1 IWDLC
6 TQIWEMKHHKMPA
19 LSIGL
24 ILGSALC
31 EFKNTHGRRMR
42 EASRLFTIL
51 VTESAH
57 LIWKLR
63 CDRVL
68 SNKQL
73 STLQIHNKWVTL
85 INSRLRFDQLLT
97 DTSRYGNR
105 ALNAKMILRTW
116 DGVLMD
122 NLNLPENWI
131 WQSGVLMGIGTL
143 RPPGR
148 NR

>member
-1 IWDLC
+1 
-6 TQIWEMKHHKMPA
+6 MKHQKMPA
-19 LSIGL
+19 LNIGL
-24 ILGSALC
+24 ILDSTLC
-31 EFKNTHGRRMR
+31 KFKNTHGRRMR
-42 EASRLFTIL
+42 EASRLFTLL
-51 VTESAH
+51 VTESVP

-68 SNKQL
+68 SNKQF
-73 STLQIHNKWVTL
+73 SAVQIHNKWVTL
-85 INSRLRFDQLLT
+85 INSHLRFDQLLT
-97 DTSRYGNR
+97 DTSRYGNC
-105 ALNAKMILRTW
+105 APNVKTILRMW

-131 WQSGVLMGIGTL
+131 WQSRVLVGIGML

>member
-1 IWDLC
+1 
-6 TQIWEMKHHKMPA
+6 MV
-19 LSIGL
+19 
-24 ILGSALC
+24 
-31 EFKNTHGRRMR
+31 
-42 EASRLFTIL
+42 L

-73 STLQIHNKWVTL
+73 STLHNKWVTL
-85 INSRLRFDQLLT
+85 INSRLRFDQLST
-97 DTSRYGNR
+97 DTLYGNC

-131 WQSGVLMGIGTL
+131 WQSGVLVDIGTL
-143 RPPGR
+143 RPLGL